1 MYTQPNRVAVSHQR
15 CAVPPLIISI
25 SRRSDIP
32 RFKFDWFL
40 ERMKEGFVDV
50 ANPFNAAQ
58 VRRVSLKPEDAEFLV
73 FWTRDPK
80 ALLNAPDVLETYSF
94 YIMTTLTGY
103 PKILEP
109 NVPPQDDVINT
120 MKALSTRYG
129 KSKVIWRYDPILLT
143 SITDTAFHIRNF
155 QELAGRLSSALERV
169 IISIYDEYSGAKR
182 RLNDLEKEGHL
193 ALLPHYDKDG
203 HLLPEIKEL
212 VFHLAK
218 IAKDAGIEMQSCAE
232 EGLSETD
239 GQSAIIKTGA
249 CIDGELIRKIM
260 GERKTLPELDGR
272 DKNQRP
278 NCHCVPSVDI
288 GSYGSCPAAC
298 VYCYARR

>member
-1 MYTQPNRVAVSHQR
+1 M
-15 CAVPPLIISI
+15 IISV

-32 RFKFDWFL
+32 RFRFNWFL
-40 ERMKEGFVDV
+40 DRIKDGFVDV

-58 VRRVSLKPEDAEFLV
+58 IKRVSLKPEDAEFLV
-73 FWTRDPK
+73 FWTRDPG
-80 ALLNAPDVLETYSF
+80 ALLNAPAMFETYPF
-94 YIMTTLTGY
+94 YVMTTLTGY

-129 KSKVIWRYDPILLT
+129 KIRVIWRYDPILLT
-143 SITDTAFHIRNF
+143 SVTDTAFHIHNF
-155 QELAGRLSSALERV
+155 QDLVGRLSGAVERV
-169 IISIYDEYSGAKR
+169 IISIYDEYGGAKR
-182 RLNDLEKEGHL
+182 RLNGLEREGQMV
-193 ALLPHYDKDG
+193 LLPHYDKDG
-203 HLLPEIKEL
+203 HVLPEIKDM

-232 EGLSETD
+232 ELSEAD
-239 GQSAIIKTGA
+239 GQVAAIKTGA
-249 CIDGELIRKIM
+249 CIDGELISKIL
-260 GERKTLPELDGR
+260 GEKKTLPELGSR

-278 NCHCVPSVDI
+278 HCHCVPSVDI

-298 VYCYARR
+298 VYCYARRGNR